1 MEDSVPLKSAHLLT
15 DFLPVRDYYQN
26 WNIQVMLTIIYWIF
40 ILHLTDFFDS
50 YGMYLQDYLPC
61 CFKYNPAT
69 WKKKRKDYLHIYI
82 YPYISIYIY
91 PYISKT
97 SKMYLLHF
105 ILHDFWIILQKMKFY
120 CQQQYI
126 QLLTIISDKFI
137 YMTSAFKVTSLCWK
151 N

>member
-1 MEDSVPLKSAHLLT
+1 MEDSVPLKSVHLLT

-26 WNIQVMLTIIYWIF
+26 WNIQIMLTIIYWIF

-50 YGMYLQDYLPC
+50 YGMYLQDICPVVLNTTLQHEKEKEKTTY
-61 CFKYNPAT
+61 
-69 WKKKRKDYLHIYI
+69 
-82 YPYISIYIY
+82 S
-91 PYISKT
+91 ISKT

-151 N
+151 K